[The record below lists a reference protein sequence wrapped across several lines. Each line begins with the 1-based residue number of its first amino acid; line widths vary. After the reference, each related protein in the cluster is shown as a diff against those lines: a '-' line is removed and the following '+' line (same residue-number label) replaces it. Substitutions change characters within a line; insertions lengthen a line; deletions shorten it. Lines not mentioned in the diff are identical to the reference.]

1 LANLWYQY
9 QFSAKSD
16 NIEILLGWGMGVI
29 KGYISGSRDHDF
41 WISRQILPAGSDFWT
56 NPTTFYFRGGVSG
69 CGHFPKF
76 LGFRTM
82 IFGFLV
88 QF

>member
-1 LANLWYQY
+1 
-9 QFSAKSD
+9 
-16 NIEILLGWGMGVI
+16 MGVI

-69 CGHFPKF
+69 CGHFSKS
-76 LGFRTM
+76 LGVETL
-82 IFGFLV
+82 IFDFLV
-88 QF
+88 ESRRFLPTGTDFWANPATFQF

>member
-1 LANLWYQY
+1 MCRVVEVDL
-9 QFSAKSD
+9 
-16 NIEILLGWGMGVI
+16 IERGLGVGMVVV
-29 KGYISGSRDHDF
+29 KEYIFGSRDHDF

-76 LGFRTM
+76 LGFGTM